1 MPKPPKPISEESKAG
16 LQDDH
21 DPRDPAQQGNLP
33 NTQREGG
40 QHVNEGKGEDFKT
53 PKQPAGPYDRGKPGG
68 GNVDEQG
75 LPADDSKF
83 G

>member
-1 MPKPPKPISEESKAG
+1 MPKSPKPISEGSKAG

-21 DPRDPAQQGNLP
+21 DPRDPAPQGTLP
-33 NTQREGG
+33 N
-40 QHVNEGKGEDFKT
+40 VNEGKGQDFKT
-53 PKQPAGPYDRGKPGG
+53 PKQPAGPYDRDKQGG
-68 GNVDEQG
+68 GQVDEQR